1 MATIRRFLSS
11 ATAAAA
17 DARYRSIGAMIA
29 HKRRCSSAGPLDTEA
44 INRMISDFHASG
56 GAVTTCPTVY
66 VLPVQNGTGRT
77 G

>member
-1 MATIRRFLSS
+1 MQRNHRSTPPAKAEA
-11 ATAAAA
+11 ATAK
-17 DARYRSIGAMIA
+17 YRSIKAMID
-29 HKRRCSSAGPLDTEA
+29 HKRRCRLVGLPDKEA
-44 INRMISDFHASG
+44 LNRMISEFHAGG